1 MGIFRRK
8 EEFDDAYDEYEDDDE
23 FEEEMETEENAIYE
37 DEEEEEETS
46 YGSKYIIFPI
56 LVEILI
62 AGLLYLKS
70 HTAALNYLYALIPLL
85 FGTCFVGTYVYNRNG
100 DMKLFSAAAMLTS
113 IGTGLQILVDQVYD
127 PLTSFSYIKLVIAFV
142 IAILFVMFYNYFRKL
157 LNRSWMVYAMMGF
170 SALIYIV
177 LLIFGV
183 DPNGYGTS
191 AWIQIGSSTVQL
203 TEFTKVA
210 AVMFYSALFSS
221 EISHD
226 DNQILILSSIFFG
239 INLIGSILI
248 KELGSMFILYFLHLS
263 ILYIFMKKGDKKRL
277 YLLVIFF
284 ATVAV
289 IGIAFILYKLILPA
303 HDAGTMNTLETLM
316 WPILNKIHTRISITA
331 NINSDPYGSGYQL
344 LQGKKALW
352 MAGWFGNTVNFNAIP
367 VAESDMAYVAL
378 VNAFGHL
385 MGFFVI
391 FLFLRIMLSGSELSR
406 SLMKKNKQDSVVVYA
421 ATVLIVMQAA
431 IVILGSCNVIPFA
444 GLPIPF
450 LSRGGT
456 YLTLV
461 FCFTGLL
468 LHMSEDDVE
477 EIEGEYEDDSIE

>member
-1 MGIFRRK
+1 MKLFRK
-8 EEFDDAYDEYEDDDE
+8 NLEDTQM
-23 FEEEMETEENAIYE
+23 EEEIY
-37 DEEEEEETS
+37 DEEEEEEEEE
-46 YGSKYIIFPI
+46 GSFSGTKYIVFPI
-56 LVEILI
+56 LLEILM
-62 AGLLYLKS
+62 AGLLYLRS

-113 IGTGLQILVDQVYD
+113 IGTGLQILIDQVYD
-127 PLTSFSYIKLVIAFV
+127 PLTSFSYIKLIIAFT
-142 IAILFVMFYNYFRKL
+142 IAIVFVMFYSFFRKL
-157 LNRSWMVYAMMGF
+157 LNHTWMVYVMMGF
-170 SALIYIV
+170 SALIYLI
-177 LLIFGV
+177 LLIFGI

-221 EISHD
+221 ETQHD

-263 ILYIFMKKGDKKRL
+263 ILYIFMNKGDKKKI

-284 ATVAV
+284 ATV
-289 IGIAFILYKLILPA
+289 ITIAIVFMLYKLILPA
-303 HDAGTMNTLETLM
+303 HDAGEMNSLETLL

-331 NINSDPYGSGYQL
+331 NINSDPYGAGYQL

-385 MGFFVI
+385 IGFFVI

-431 IVILGSCNVIPFA
+431 IVILGSCNIIPFA

-461 FCFTGLL
+461 FCFIGLL

-477 EIEGEYEDDSIE
+477 EIEGEYEDDTIE

>member
-1 MGIFRRK
+1 MKLFRNN
-8 EEFDDAYDEYEDDDE
+8 
-23 FEEEMETEENAIYE
+23 EEETQEMQEVIYDDPEEE
-37 DEEEEEETS
+37 DEEEEETFS
-46 YGSKYIIFPI
+46 GTRYIVFPI
-56 LVEILI
+56 LVEILM
-62 AGLLYLKS
+62 AGLLYLRS
-70 HTAALNYLYALIPLL
+70 HTASLNYLYALIPLL

-113 IGTGLQILVDQVYD
+113 IGTGLQILIDQVYD
-127 PLTSFSYIKLVIAFV
+127 PLTTFSYIKLVVAFA
-142 IAILFVMFYNYFRKL
+142 IAIVFVMFYSLFRKL
-157 LNRSWMVYAMMGF
+157 LNHTWMVYAMMGF
-170 SALIYIV
+170 SALIYLI
-177 LLIFGV
+177 LLIFGI

-221 EISHD
+221 ETRHD
-226 DNQILILSSIFFG
+226 DNQILILSSVFFG

-263 ILYIFMKKGDKKRL
+263 ILYIFMNKGDKKKI

-284 ATVAV
+284 ATVLTV
-289 IGIAFILYKLILPA
+289 GIVFLLYKLILPS
-303 HDAGTMNTLETLM
+303 HDAGTMNVLETLL
-316 WPILNKIHTRISITA
+316 WPILNKIHTRFSITA
-331 NINSDPYGSGYQL
+331 NINSDPYGAGYQL

-421 ATVLIVMQAA
+421 ATALIVMQAA

-477 EIEGEYEDDSIE
+477 EIEGEYEDDTIE